1 MASAYTPDSL
11 RNLFQSS
18 FNFAQWYG
26 FLQHFF
32 NATELKSTPE
42 RIIEN
47 TSDEGYY
54 LGNIDTTD
62 SYRIGLFQYNITKGS
77 VANKRVGLRNLVKSF
92 INPTWGEFDAALVVF
107 DSGDYWRLSFIC
119 DIKGEA
125 TSPKRYTYV
134 FGSDDLLYR
143 TPIERFNFLKKKG
156 ISFENLKTAFSVEAL
171 SDEFFD
177 KYREQYAD
185 FIQYITGKRFV
196 KVGSKWEEKIL
207 GEPNAELMQA
217 FDHNEKKIRDYVKKM
232 MGRITFLYFLQRKGW
247 MCGDLNY
254 MQNMFENSAY
264 KNDYLDSVLEPLF
277 FGILN
282 TKPAEREALFTDY
295 GWDKSLLNEWKDIPY
310 LNGGL
315 FERDEE
321 DVPES
326 RFPADYFKR
335 LFQFF
340 SEYNF
345 TIDENDPNDA
355 EVGVDPEMLGKIF
368 ENLLEDN
375 KDKGA
380 FYTPKEIVRYMCQ
393 ESLIAYLETNTSVA
407 KDKIR
412 QFVLSPEEGVA
423 DIPENKKSK
432 LLAALEEVKICDP
445 AIGSGAFPMGLLNE
459 LLHCR
464 EVLSGEHY
472 DRAEIKKSIIQNNI
486 YGVDIEKGA
495 VDIARLRFWLS
506 IVVDEE
512 TPSPLPNLDYK
523 IMQGNSLIESFM
535 GVDLSKLTYEKEYAK
550 DKGEFSLFD
559 DEKNRLQ
566 KTVSHLLSSYYSCND
581 HDRKVKLQQEISD
594 TINKQLEAQAYN
606 PEILREL
613 GAINL
618 AENNKF
624 FLWHTWFSDVF
635 NRDDKE
641 GFDIVIG
648 NPPYIRQEKLGKE
661 YKDLLCTLFPNVG
674 NGIADIYVYFFGL
687 GLKLLSPNGTLIFI
701 TLNKY
706 LKTKYGRELRNT
718 LAHSACVDLII
729 DFFELPVFNAS
740 TDAAITKV
748 FRNNR
753 NIDTRYF
760 PMKTLENLDL
770 FKTTSGDFLA
780 TIKDA
785 DEWKFVSGRDEQ
797 IIDKLYKGSISL
809 KEFSSNRIY
818 RGITTGLNKAFVIKD
833 RIVAEKLISSESYPI
848 VKKYAQSTDIGRWQ
862 IKDDDKYFIATG
874 YDIDVKSLYPTIYNY
889 LCQFKSELEVRCD
902 KGVNFYNLRACA
914 YYDEFEKNKI
924 IYIHTAKNH
933 KFYLDTD
940 GHYINNSCY
949 MIVSD
954 SSFLFCFLNSKLFQY
969 FKRLKFVA
977 YGDGQE
983 AGRCKLDYNKMVTVP
998 IKANV
1003 DERPFKVVVEEAKT
1017 KLDISSSLNMAE
1029 YEKKIDLMIYEAYG
1043 LTDAEIKIIEQ
1054 SI

>member
-1 MASAYTPDSL
+1 MATAYTSDSL

-18 FNFAQWYG
+18 FNLAQWYG

-42 RIIEN
+42 KIIGN
-47 TSDEGYY
+47 TSDAGYY
-54 LGNIDTTD
+54 LGNIDTID
-62 SYRIGLFQYNITKGS
+62 SYHIGFFQYNISRGS

-92 INPTWGEFDAALVVF
+92 INPIWGEFDAALVVF
-107 DSGDYWRLSFIC
+107 DSGDHWRLSFIC
-119 DIKGEA
+119 DIKDEA

-156 ISFENLKTAFSVEAL
+156 VSFETLKAAFSVEAL

-196 KVGSKWEEKIL
+196 KVGSKWEEKML
-207 GEPNAELMQA
+207 GEPNVALMQA
-217 FDHNEKKIRDYVKKM
+217 FNYNEKKIRDYVKKM
-232 MGRITFLYFLQRKGW
+232 MGRITFLHFLQRKGW

-254 MQNMFENSAY
+254 MHNMFENSAY

-282 TKPAEREALFTDY
+282 TKPTEREILFTKY
-295 GWDKSLLNEWKDIPY
+295 GWDKSLLAEWKDIPY

-321 DVPES
+321 DEPKS
-326 RFPADYFKR
+326 RFPAEYFKR

-393 ESLIAYLETNTSVA
+393 ESLIAYLETNTSIA

-412 QFVLSPEEGVA
+412 QFVLSPEEGVK
-423 DIPENKKSK
+423 DIPENKKPK
-432 LLAALEEVKICDP
+432 LLTALKEVKICDP

-464 EVLSGEHY
+464 EVLSGDHY

-535 GVDLSKLTYEKEYAK
+535 GVDLSKLTYEKEYK
-550 DKGEFSLFD
+550 EDKGEISLFD

-566 KTVSHLLSSYYSCND
+566 KTVSHLLSSYYSCSD
-581 HDRKVKLQQEISD
+581 HDRKVTLQQEISD
-594 TINKQLEAQAYN
+594 TINKQLEAQAYD
-606 PEILREL
+606 PAILDKL
-613 GAINL
+613 KTINL
-618 AENNKF
+618 AENNNF

-648 NPPYIRQEKLGKE
+648 NPPYVSAVNMARTGEEKLLYKQSYPEATGAYDMYVLFLLLGVKLSSNIYCWIIPNKLLVADYAKKTLHKLKAECGLEKTIDVSVYDVFKNASVYPIIVLGNKVSHEQFNSYFLNNYTDLIDNRLNKKE
-661 YKDLLCTLFPNVG
+661 SVEESNKVRLSLLGLKVCSGATGFEAQKIKENICEIDNNHTIPFTVSGNIDRYVFNNTNVRYMKDKYSRAFIYLDSNITESKQEMWKNPKIIIAGMTKKIEACYVDTPLSIGVGVYAIYDFAGYNPFYILGILNSKSTTDFLTAEFSDKHLAGGYLAINKSTIEQFLFPKNVPADVQQH
-674 NGIADIYVYFFGL
+674 IADIA
-687 GLKLLSPNGTLIFI
+687 KSIH
-701 TLNKY
+701 
-706 LKTKYGRELRNT
+706 
-718 LAHSACVDLII
+718 LAKKENPKSDIA
-729 DFFELPVFNAS
+729 
-740 TDAAITKV
+740 
-748 FRNNR
+748 
-753 NIDTRYF
+753 
-760 PMKTLENLDL
+760 TLE
-770 FKTTSGDFLA
+770 S
-780 TIKDA
+780 
-785 DEWKFVSGRDEQ
+785 Q
-797 IIDKLYKGSISL
+797 IDS
-809 KEFSSNRIY
+809 
-818 RGITTGLNKAFVIKD
+818 
-833 RIVAEKLISSESYPI
+833 
-848 VKKYAQSTDIGRWQ
+848 
-862 IKDDDKYFIATG
+862 
-874 YDIDVKSLYPTIYNY
+874 
-889 LCQFKSELEVRCD
+889 
-902 KGVNFYNLRACA
+902 
-914 YYDEFEKNKI
+914 
-924 IYIHTAKNH
+924 
-933 KFYLDTD
+933 
-940 GHYINNSCY
+940 
-949 MIVSD
+949 IVSH
-954 SSFLFCFLNSKLFQY
+954 LH
-969 FKRLKFVA
+969 
-977 YGDGQE
+977 
-983 AGRCKLDYNKMVTVP
+983 
-998 IKANV
+998 
-1003 DERPFKVVVEEAKT
+1003 
-1017 KLDISSSLNMAE
+1017 
-1029 YEKKIDLMIYEAYG
+1029 
-1043 LTDAEIKIIEQ
+1043 

>member
-1 MASAYTPDSL
+1 MTTAYTPDSL
-11 RNLFQSS
+11 RHIFQSS
-18 FNFAQWYG
+18 FNLTQWYG
-26 FLQHFF
+26 LLRQFF
-32 NATELKSTPE
+32 NANLLKEEPE
-42 RIIEN
+42 RIISN
-47 TSDEGYY
+47 ALDEGFY
-54 LGNIDTTD
+54 LGNIDTAD
-62 SYRIGLFQYNITKGS
+62 SYSIGLFLYNIRQGS
-77 VANKRVGLRNLVKSF
+77 VANKRVGLRNLVKPF
-92 INPTWGEFDAALVVF
+92 LTYQFDGALVVF
-107 DSGDYWRLSFIC
+107 DSGDHWRLSFIS

-125 TSPKRYTYV
+125 TAPKRYTYV
-134 FGSDDLLYR
+134 FGNEELLYR
-143 TPIERFNFLKKKG
+143 TPVERFSILKKKG
-156 ISFENLKTAFSVEAL
+156 ISFESLKTAFSVEAL

-196 KVGSKWEEKIL
+196 KAGSKWEEKL
-207 GEPNAELMQA
+207 DGKPNDALMMA
-217 FDHNEKKIRDYVKKM
+217 FNHDEKKIRDYIKKM
-232 MGRITFLYFLQRKGW
+232 MGRITFLHFLQRKGW
-247 MCGDLNY
+247 LCGDLNY
-254 MQNMFENSAY
+254 RQNMFERSQY
-264 KNDYLDSVLEPLF
+264 KNDYLDAVLEPLF
-277 FGILN
+277 FGIFN
-282 TKPAEREALFTDY
+282 TKPAEREAVFAEY
-295 GWDKSLLNEWKDIPY
+295 GWDKSLLDEWKDIPY

-321 DVPES
+321 DEPES
-326 RFPADYFKR
+326 KFPADYFKR

-393 ESLIAYLETNTSVA
+393 ESLIAYLETYKLTA

-423 DIPENKKSK
+423 DIPENKKPK
-432 LLAALEEVKICDP
+432 LLTVLKEVKICDP

-535 GVDLSKLTYEKEYAK
+535 GLDLSRLTYEKEDK
-550 DKGEFSLFD
+550 RDKGDITLFD

-566 KTVSHLLSSYYSCND
+566 KTVSQLLSLYYSCSD
-581 HDRKVKLQQEISD
+581 HDKKLRLRQEISA
-594 TINKQLEAQAYN
+594 TINKQLEAQSYHFS
-606 PEILREL
+606 ILDKL
-613 GAINL
+613 KNIDL
-618 AENNKF
+618 AGNDKF

-635 NRDDKE
+635 NREDGKN

-661 YKDLLCTLFPNVG
+661 YKELLCSIFPNVG

-687 GLKLLSPNGTLIFI
+687 ALKLLSVNGVLMFI

-706 LKTKYGRELRNT
+706 LKTKYGKDLRNT
-718 LAHSACVDLII
+718 LANKTVDLII
-729 DFFELPVFNAS
+729 DFFELPIFNAS

-748 FRNNR
+748 FNNSS
-753 NIDTRYF
+753 NIETRYF

-770 FKTTSGDFLA
+770 FKTTAGIYLT
-780 TIKDA
+780 TIKDS
-785 DEWKFVSGRDEQ
+785 DEWKFVNDIDEQ
-797 IIDKLYKGSISL
+797 ILSKIYTGTVSL
-809 KEFSSNRIY
+809 KEFTDNRIY

-833 RIVAEKLISSESYPI
+833 KSIAKQLLSSESLPI
-848 VKKYAQSTDIGRWQ
+848 IKRYAQSTDIEQWQ
-862 IKDDDKYFIATG
+862 IKNDNKLFIATG
-874 YDIDVKSLYPTIYNY
+874 YDIDIENQYPTVFNY
-889 LCQFKSELEVRCD
+889 FRQFEYELKSRCD
-902 KGVNFYNLRACA
+902 KGVEYYNLRSCA
-914 YYDEFEKNKI
+914 YYDEFEQPKI

-933 KFYLDTD
+933 KFYLDTE

-949 MIVSD
+949 MIVSN
-954 SSFLFCFLNSKLFQY
+954 SCFLFCFLNSKLFKY
-969 FKRLKFVA
+969 LKRLKFVA

-983 AGRCKLDYNKMVTVP
+983 AGRCKLDYNKMITVP
-998 IKANV
+998 IKTNV
-1003 DERPFKVVVEEAKT
+1003 DESPFISIVNKVKIEIHNTHIHNVAK
-1017 KLDISSSLNMAE
+1017 
-1029 YEKKIDLMIYEAYG
+1029 YEKQIDQLIYDIYG
-1043 LTDAEIKIIEQ
+1043 LTDSEIKIIEQ
-1054 SI
+1054 NI

>member
-1 MASAYTPDSL
+1 MATIYTSDSL
-11 RNLFQSS
+11 RNIFQSS
-18 FNFAQWYG
+18 FNLAQWYS
-26 FLQHFF
+26 FSQHFF
-32 NATELKSTPE
+32 NASELKEKPE

-54 LGNIDTTD
+54 LGNINTTD
-62 SYRIGLFQYNITKGS
+62 SYRIGLFHYNIRQGS

-107 DSGDYWRLSFIC
+107 DSGDHWRLSFIC

-156 ISFENLKTAFSVEAL
+156 ISFENLRTAFSVEAL

-185 FIQYITGKRFV
+185 FIQYATGKRFV
-196 KVGSKWEEKIL
+196 KVGSKWEEKVL
-207 GEPNAELMQA
+207 GEPNTALMQA
-217 FDHNEKKIRDYVKKM
+217 FNHNEKKIRDYVKKM
-232 MGRITFLYFLQRKGW
+232 MGRITFLHFLQRKGW
-247 MCGDLNY
+247 MCEDLNY
-254 MQNMFENSAY
+254 MQNMFENSPY

-282 TKPAEREALFTDY
+282 TKPAEREALFADY
-295 GWDKSLLNEWKDIPY
+295 DWDKSLLNEWKDIPY

-321 DVPES
+321 DEPES

-412 QFVLSPEEGVA
+412 KFVLSPEDGVA
-423 DIPENKKSK
+423 DIPDNKKPK
-432 LLAALEEVKICDP
+432 LLTTLEEVKICDP

-464 EVLSGEHY
+464 EVLSGERY

-535 GVDLSKLTYEKEYAK
+535 GVDLSKLTYEKEYKK
-550 DKGEFSLFD
+550 DKGEILLFD

-566 KTVSHLLSSYYSCND
+566 KTVSHLLSSYYSCSD
-581 HDRKVKLQQEISD
+581 HGRKVKLQQDISD
-594 TINKQLEAQAYN
+594 TINKQLEAQAYD
-606 PEILREL
+606 PVILGKL
-613 GAINL
+613 KTINL
-618 AENNKF
+618 AENKKF

-635 NRDDKE
+635 SR
-641 GFDIVIG
+641 
-648 NPPYIRQEKLGKE
+648 P
-661 YKDLLCTLFPNVG
+661 
-674 NGIADIYVYFFGL
+674 
-687 GLKLLSPNGTLIFI
+687 
-701 TLNKY
+701 
-706 LKTKYGRELRNT
+706 
-718 LAHSACVDLII
+718 
-729 DFFELPVFNAS
+729 
-740 TDAAITKV
+740 
-748 FRNNR
+748 
-753 NIDTRYF
+753 
-760 PMKTLENLDL
+760 
-770 FKTTSGDFLA
+770 
-780 TIKDA
+780 
-785 DEWKFVSGRDEQ
+785 
-797 IIDKLYKGSISL
+797 
-809 KEFSSNRIY
+809 
-818 RGITTGLNKAFVIKD
+818 
-833 RIVAEKLISSESYPI
+833 
-848 VKKYAQSTDIGRWQ
+848 
-862 IKDDDKYFIATG
+862 
-874 YDIDVKSLYPTIYNY
+874 SLY
-889 LCQFKSELEVRCD
+889 D
-902 KGVNFYNLRACA
+902 KQL
-914 YYDEFEKNKI
+914 
-924 IYIHTAKNH
+924 
-933 KFYLDTD
+933 
-940 GHYINNSCY
+940 
-949 MIVSD
+949 
-954 SSFLFCFLNSKLFQY
+954 
-969 FKRLKFVA
+969 
-977 YGDGQE
+977 
-983 AGRCKLDYNKMVTVP
+983 VP
-998 IKANV
+998 SV
-1003 DERPFKVVVEEAKT
+1003 
-1017 KLDISSSLNMAE
+1017 
-1029 YEKKIDLMIYEAYG
+1029 
-1043 LTDAEIKIIEQ
+1043 
-1054 SI
+1054 

>member
-1 MASAYTPDSL
+1 MATIYTSDSL
-11 RNLFQSS
+11 RNIFQSS
-18 FNFAQWYG
+18 FNLAQWYS
-26 FLQHFF
+26 FSQHFF
-32 NATELKSTPE
+32 NASELKEKPE

-54 LGNIDTTD
+54 LGNINTTD
-62 SYRIGLFQYNITKGS
+62 SYRIGLFHYNIRQGS

-107 DSGDYWRLSFIC
+107 DSGDHWRLSFIC

-156 ISFENLKTAFSVEAL
+156 ISFENLRTAFSVEAL

-185 FIQYITGKRFV
+185 FIQYATGKRFV
-196 KVGSKWEEKIL
+196 KVGSKWEEKVL
-207 GEPNAELMQA
+207 GEPNTALMQA
-217 FDHNEKKIRDYVKKM
+217 FNHNEKKIRDYVKKM
-232 MGRITFLYFLQRKGW
+232 MGRITFLHFLQRKGW
-247 MCGDLNY
+247 MCEDLNY
-254 MQNMFENSAY
+254 MQNMFENSPY

-282 TKPAEREALFTDY
+282 TKPAEREALFADY
-295 GWDKSLLNEWKDIPY
+295 DWDKSLLNEWKDIPY

-321 DVPES
+321 DEPES

-412 QFVLSPEEGVA
+412 KFVLSPEDGVA
-423 DIPENKKSK
+423 DIPDNKKPK
-432 LLAALEEVKICDP
+432 LLTTLEEVKICDP

-464 EVLSGEHY
+464 EVLSGERY

-535 GVDLSKLTYEKEYAK
+535 GVDLSKLTYEKEYKK
-550 DKGEFSLFD
+550 DKGEILLFD

-566 KTVSHLLSSYYSCND
+566 KTVSHLLSSYYSCSD
-581 HDRKVKLQQEISD
+581 HGRKVKLQQDISD
-594 TINKQLEAQAYN
+594 TINKQLEAQAYD
-606 PEILREL
+606 PVILGKL
-613 GAINL
+613 KTINL
-618 AENNKF
+618 AENKKF

-635 NRDDKE
+635 SRPLVE
-641 GFDIVIG
+641 
-648 NPPYIRQEKLGKE
+648 
-661 YKDLLCTLFPNVG
+661 
-674 NGIADIYVYFFGL
+674 
-687 GLKLLSPNGTLIFI
+687 
-701 TLNKY
+701 
-706 LKTKYGRELRNT
+706 
-718 LAHSACVDLII
+718 
-729 DFFELPVFNAS
+729 AS
-740 TDAAITKV
+740 YSTPAI
-748 FRNNR
+748 
-753 NIDTRYF
+753 
-760 PMKTLENLDL
+760 
-770 FKTTSGDFLA
+770 
-780 TIKDA
+780 
-785 DEWKFVSGRDEQ
+785 
-797 IIDKLYKGSISL
+797 
-809 KEFSSNRIY
+809 
-818 RGITTGLNKAFVIKD
+818 GITSILFISSDFKD
-833 RIVAEKLISSESYPI
+833 RK
-848 VKKYAQSTDIGRWQ
+848 
-862 IKDDDKYFIATG
+862 
-874 YDIDVKSLYPTIYNY
+874 
-889 LCQFKSELEVRCD
+889 
-902 KGVNFYNLRACA
+902 
-914 YYDEFEKNKI
+914 
-924 IYIHTAKNH
+924 
-933 KFYLDTD
+933 
-940 GHYINNSCY
+940 
-949 MIVSD
+949 
-954 SSFLFCFLNSKLFQY
+954 
-969 FKRLKFVA
+969 
-977 YGDGQE
+977 
-983 AGRCKLDYNKMVTVP
+983 
-998 IKANV
+998 
-1003 DERPFKVVVEEAKT
+1003 
-1017 KLDISSSLNMAE
+1017 
-1029 YEKKIDLMIYEAYG
+1029 
-1043 LTDAEIKIIEQ
+1043 
-1054 SI
+1054 

>member
-1 MASAYTPDSL
+1 MATYTPDSL

-18 FNFAQWYG
+18 FNLEQWKG

-62 SYRIGLFQYNITKGS
+62 SYRIGLFQYKIKKGS

-107 DSGDYWRLSFIC
+107 DSGDHWRLSFIC

-196 KVGSKWEEKIL
+196 KVGSKWEEKVL
-207 GEPNAELMQA
+207 GKPNAALMQA

-232 MGRITFLYFLQRKGW
+232 MGRITFLHFLQRKGW

-282 TKPAEREALFTDY
+282 TKPAEREALFTYY

-321 DVPES
+321 DEPES
-326 RFPADYFKR
+326 RFPAEYFKR

-412 QFVLSPEEGVA
+412 QFVLSPEEGVV
-423 DIPENKKSK
+423 DIPENKKPK
-432 LLAALEEVKICDP
+432 LLTALEEVKICDP

-472 DRAEIKKSIIQNNI
+472 NRAEIKKSIIQNNI

-535 GVDLSKLTYEKEYAK
+535 GVDLSKLTYEKEYKK
-550 DKGEFSLFD
+550 DKGEISLFD

-566 KTVSHLLSSYYSCND
+566 KTVSHLLSSYYSCSD

-606 PEILREL
+606 PSILAKLKE
-613 GAINL
+613 INL
-618 AENNKF
+618 AENNQF

-635 NRDDKE
+635 SRDDDKN

-648 NPPYIRQEKLGKE
+648 NPPYVVVSDVDKEHLYYKYKTKNCLELYSYFFEHSINILHHNGVLSFITGSLYTKGIKFQPLRSFLENNTQLIAYRNEGDEVFKNVNMPTSTTLMYKSNESKWTFDDLLLGKSNAILKKMDIVSKQLSDISIIQRGFEVGKNRVSNISGKYRFLTGSNVEKYCYKTVSYIEQDVVDEFQKDAMFYKGKRLLVRETGSYLTIVYLEEDIFCNRSLYSTIIKDNSFNVQYVVGILNSRPIQYYYQQKFKAETDLFPKIRIKQAKQLPIPIASLQIQSTIAGLVEEIIKIKKNSLSSTEKLE
-661 YKDLLCTLFPNVG
+661 
-674 NGIADIYVYFFGL
+674 
-687 GLKLLSPNGTLIFI
+687 
-701 TLNKY
+701 
-706 LKTKYGRELRNT
+706 RE
-718 LAHSACVDLII
+718 
-729 DFFELPVFNAS
+729 
-740 TDAAITKV
+740 
-748 FRNNR
+748 
-753 NIDTRYF
+753 
-760 PMKTLENLDL
+760 
-770 FKTTSGDFLA
+770 
-780 TIKDA
+780 
-785 DEWKFVSGRDEQ
+785 
-797 IIDKLYKGSISL
+797 IDK
-809 KEFSSNRIY
+809 
-818 RGITTGLNKAFVIKD
+818 
-833 RIVAEKLISSESYPI
+833 IVY
-848 VKKYAQSTDIGRWQ
+848 
-862 IKDDDKYFIATG
+862 
-874 YDIDVKSLYPTIYNY
+874 
-889 LCQFKSELEVRCD
+889 EL
-902 KGVNFYNLRACA
+902 
-914 YYDEFEKNKI
+914 
-924 IYIHTAKNH
+924 
-933 KFYLDTD
+933 
-940 GHYINNSCY
+940 
-949 MIVSD
+949 
-954 SSFLFCFLNSKLFQY
+954 
-969 FKRLKFVA
+969 
-977 YGDGQE
+977 
-983 AGRCKLDYNKMVTVP
+983 
-998 IKANV
+998 
-1003 DERPFKVVVEEAKT
+1003 
-1017 KLDISSSLNMAE
+1017 
-1029 YEKKIDLMIYEAYG
+1029 YG
-1043 LTDAEIKIIEQ
+1043 LTEEEIRVVEGK
-1054 SI
+1054 

>member
-1 MASAYTPDSL
+1 MPTTYTPDIL
-11 RNLFQSS
+11 RKLFQSS
-18 FNFAQWYG
+18 FNLTQWYT
-26 FLQHFF
+26 FLQYFF
-32 NATELKSTPE
+32 NATELKEGPE
-42 RIIEN
+42 KIIGS
-47 TSDEGYY
+47 TSDNGYY

-62 SYRIGLFQYNITKGS
+62 SYRIGLFHYNITKGS
-77 VANKRVGLRNLVKSF
+77 VANRRVGLRNLVKSF

-107 DSGDYWRLSFIC
+107 DSGDHWRLSFIC

-143 TPIERFNFLKKKG
+143 TPIERFYFLKKKG
-156 ISFENLKTAFSVEAL
+156 ISFENLRTAFSVEAL

-185 FIQYITGKRFV
+185 FIQYVTGKRFV
-196 KVGSKWEEKIL
+196 KVGSKWEEKVL
-207 GEPNAELMQA
+207 GEPNAALTQA

-232 MGRITFLYFLQRKGW
+232 MGRITFLHFLQRKGW

-254 MQNMFENSAY
+254 MQNLFENSAY
-264 KNDYLDSVLEPLF
+264 KDDYLDSVLEPLF

-295 GWDKSLLNEWKDIPY
+295 SWDKSLLNEWKDIPY

-321 DVPES
+321 DEPES

-393 ESLIAYLETNTSVA
+393 ESLIAYLETNTSIA

-412 QFVLSPEEGVA
+412 NFVLTPEDGVD
-423 DIPENKKSK
+423 DIPENKKPK
-432 LLAALEEVKICDP
+432 LLTALEEVKICDP

-472 DRAEIKKSIIQNNI
+472 DRAEIKKNIIQNNI

-535 GVDLSKLTYEKEYAK
+535 GVDLSKLTYEKEYKK
-550 DKGEFSLFD
+550 DKGEISLFD

-566 KTVSHLLSSYYSCND
+566 KTVSHLLSSYYSCSD
-581 HDRKVKLQQEISD
+581 HDRKVKLQQEISG
-594 TINKQLEAQAYN
+594 TINKQLEAQAYD
-606 PEILREL
+606 PTILARL
-613 GAINL
+613 KDINL

-635 NRDDKE
+635 NRDDDKN

-648 NPPYIRQEKLGKE
+648 NPPYVVVSDIDKDHLYYKYKTKNCLELYAYFFEHSINILHQTGVLSFITGSLYTKGIKFEPLRIFLEKNSQLITYRNEGDEVFKNVNMPTSTILL
-661 YKDLLCTLFPNVG
+661 YKSNFSRWSFDDLLGNSNNILAKMNTYSKPLSSISIMQRGFEVGRDRVSKEHGKYRFLTGSNVEKYCYKT
-674 NGIADIYVYFFGL
+674 ISYVNQDVVDEFQKDAIFYTGER
-687 GLKLLSPNGTLIFI
+687 LLIRETGS
-701 TLNKY
+701 Y
-706 LKTKYGRELRNT
+706 LTVVYL
-718 LAHSACVDLII
+718 D
-729 DFFELPVFNAS
+729 
-740 TDAAITKV
+740 
-748 FRNNR
+748 
-753 NIDTRYF
+753 
-760 PMKTLENLDL
+760 ENLYCNRSL
-770 FKTTSGDFLA
+770 YSTI
-780 TIKDA
+780 IKDSQ
-785 DEWKFVSGRDEQ
+785 FNVQ
-797 IIDKLYKGSISL
+797 YVV
-809 KEFSSNRIY
+809 
-818 RGITTGLNKAFVIKD
+818 GI
-833 RIVAEKLISSESYPI
+833 
-848 VKKYAQSTDIGRWQ
+848 
-862 IKDDDKYFIATG
+862 
-874 YDIDVKSLYPTIYNY
+874 
-889 LCQFKSELEVRCD
+889 
-902 KGVNFYNLRACA
+902 
-914 YYDEFEKNKI
+914 
-924 IYIHTAKNH
+924 
-933 KFYLDTD
+933 
-940 GHYINNSCY
+940 
-949 MIVSD
+949 
-954 SSFLFCFLNSKLFQY
+954 LNSKAIQYYYQQKFKAETELFPKIRIKQAKQLPIPVASLTEQQLIVTLIEKIITA
-969 FKRLKFVA
+969 KRISP
-977 YGDGQE
+977 QISIE
-983 AGRCKLDYNKMVTVP
+983 KL
-998 IKANV
+998 
-1003 DERPFKVVVEEAKT
+1003 EREIDQIVY
-1017 KLDISSSLNMAE
+1017 KLYD
-1029 YEKKIDLMIYEAYG
+1029 
-1043 LTDAEIKIIEQ
+1043 LTDTEIKIIEQ